1 MSEQVEQKKNKK
13 RVLFI
18 VLLIVLL
25 LAVIIV
31 GYLYLNTK
39 KLVDGLIGE
48 KEQIKIEL
56 RSELDSLLDQHNR
69 VKSEYGQLSDSLVAK
84 DSLINA
90 NAMEIKQLLN
100 YKWDYSGVNKKIARL
115 QIVSQ
120 TYVRQMDS
128 LYTVNLELK
137 EENVRIRENYRSEIK
152 KNTGLLVEKQE
163 LIEIVDE
170 AAVLHAFNIV
180 STGIRQRGSRQ
191 TETNKANRTDRVR
204 VCFTLGENSL
214 VGPGKKT
221 IYLRIARPDETI
233 LVFDKTDECAFM
245 FEEKKMQFSLKRV
258 IDYEG
263 EALDL
268 CLYWDKWDADS
279 KAMPGRYH
287 ISLFTDNSNIG
298 ESFFDLK

>member
-13 RVLFI
+13 PVLFI

-25 LAVIIV
+25 IAVIIV
-31 GYLYLNTK
+31 GYLYFNTK
-39 KLVDGLIGE
+39 KQVDVLIGE

-56 RSELDSLLDQHNR
+56 QSELDLLMDQHNR
-69 VKSEYGQLSDSLVAK
+69 VKSEYGQLSDSLLAK
-84 DSLINA
+84 DSLIIA
-90 NAMEIKQLLN
+90 NAKEIKQLLN
-100 YKWDYSGVNKKIARL
+100 YKWDYYKVKKKIARL
-115 QIVSQ
+115 QIVAQ
-120 TYVRQMDS
+120 GYVRQMDS
-128 LYTVNLELK
+128 LYTINHELK
-137 EENVRIRENYRSEIK
+137 EENERIRENYRSEIK
-152 KNTGLLVEKQE
+152 KNTGLLEEKQE
-163 LIEIVDE
+163 LIEIVDQ
-170 AAVLHAFNIV
+170 AAVLHAYNIV

-214 VGPGKKT
+214 VEPGRKT
-221 IYLRIARPDETI
+221 IYLRIARPDEAI
-233 LVFDKTDECAFM
+233 LVFAKTDEYAFM
-245 FEEKKMQFSLKRV
+245 FEEKKMQFSLKRE